1 MELMQIVW
9 LIAFV
14 AFLVIEG
21 LTMGLYS
28 IWFAVGSVGAL
39 IAASIAPELYWA
51 QIVVFLLL
59 SGATLAGV
67 RPFAQRALKS
77 RKVGTNADIN
87 VGKIGKVIETICN
100 EDATGAVYVYG
111 KTWTARSSSDSVT
124 IREDTYVK
132 VLSIEGV
139 KLIVEPAERP
149 AAKV

>member
-14 AFLVIEG
+14 AFLIIEG

-28 IWFAVGSVGAL
+28 IWFAAGSLGAL
-39 IAASIAPELYWA
+39 IAACIAPELYWA
-51 QIVVFLLL
+51 QVTVFLLL
-59 SGATLAGV
+59 SGATLAGL
-67 RPFAQRALKS
+67 RPFAQRMLKA

-87 VGKIGKVIETICN
+87 IGKTGKVIEPISN

-111 KTWTARSSSDSVT
+111 KTWTARSSSDSVA
-124 IREDTYVK
+124 IPEGAHVK
-132 VLSIEGV
+132 VLRIEGV